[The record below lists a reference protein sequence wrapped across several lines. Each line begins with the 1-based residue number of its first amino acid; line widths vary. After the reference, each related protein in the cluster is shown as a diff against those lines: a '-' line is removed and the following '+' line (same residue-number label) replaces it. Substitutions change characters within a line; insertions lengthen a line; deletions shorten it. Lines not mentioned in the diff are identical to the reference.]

1 MVSDLEDRIV
11 QEKLTKFHQGGW
23 PTDALNFVQKNGLS
37 SNAYSF
43 KNSEGVCQ
51 MRSFRRMVE
60 ARSFVRVVEEELNGN
75 EELLK
80 RIVNAKGPVVVVM
93 HINELILGYGGG
105 VYIDDL
111 CPKDDVNHAV
121 VSFD

>member
-1 MVSDLEDRIV
+1 
-11 QEKLTKFHQGGW
+11 
-23 PTDALNFVQKNGLS
+23 
-37 SNAYSF
+37 
-43 KNSEGVCQ
+43 

-121 VSFD
+121 VSSD